1 MKNELQEAKRALG
14 FEQNRVKVAER
25 ERDKAERELREAKG
39 KRSNEHPARISLGIG
54 NCSLNSKQQRPTM
67 FKM

>member
-1 MKNELQEAKRALG
+1 LKNELQEAKRALG

-39 KRSNEHPARISLGIG
+39 KKSNEHTARISLGNG
-54 NCSLNSKQQRPTM
+54 NGSLNSRQQRPTL
-67 FKM
+67 FKI

>member
-1 MKNELQEAKRALG
+1 LKNELQEAKRALG

-39 KRSNEHPARISLGIG
+39 KKSNEHPARISLGNG
-54 NCSLNSKQQRPTM
+54 NGSLNSRQQRPTL
-67 FKM
+67 FKI